1 MIWDYS
7 GEPVPGALLADIER
21 VADDLDADGATARAL
36 AALLDDA
43 EVQAL
48 RERMRRVLAEP
59 VLPSPRHRRDLPW
72 PWL

>member
-7 GEPVPGALLADIER
+7 GEPIPDALLTDIER
-21 VADDLDADGATARAL
+21 VADDLASEGACARAL

-43 EVQAL
+43 ELQVL
-48 RERMRRVLAEP
+48 RGRMRQMLAEP
-59 VLPSPRHRRDLPW
+59 VMPSPRTRRDLPW